1 MYLRNRTEK
10 DFKEEIKTLK
20 DFLQKDLVKET
31 LLTESDNRYLRSA
44 KLQEDDELFTQLGC
58 LDRKTNDFT
67 LYSKDEITKILAKE
81 FEPKVFY
88 VRKRNESGAYHFNL
102 PYYTY
107 VILFRVGDSYYRHN
121 PEYDC
126 YDFMKTVR
134 NFYKNPNNL
143 IHVTNFYESKPNKDG
158 STYVIQIYKTEDYIR
173 YYNTIQFTV
182 RMSLREYRN
191 DKSYDISNMELDDL
205 IETFEIT
212 NKEAIDFIK
221 ECFDNDGLICE
232 TNRLFSYNEWK
243 EFMYIPKKVEIKALY
258 DKLDNLKKSITFV
271 EQKPLQSNVRYIEEE

>member
-10 DFKEEIKTLK
+10 EFKEEIKKLK
-20 DFLQKDLVKET
+20 DFLQKDLVKEA
-31 LLTESDNRYLRSA
+31 LLTESDSRYLRSA
-44 KLQEDDELFTQLGC
+44 KLKEDDELFTQLGC
-58 LDRKTNDFT
+58 LDKKTNEFT
-67 LYSKDEITKILAKE
+67 LYSKEEIVKSLSKE

-88 VRKRNESGAYHFNL
+88 VRKRNESRAYHFNL

-107 VILFRVGDSYYRHN
+107 TILFRVGDNYYKHN

-182 RMSLREYRN
+182 RISLREYRK

-221 ECFDNDGLICE
+221 DCFDNEGLICE
-232 TNRLFSYNEWK
+232 TNRLFNYNEWN
-243 EFMYIPKKVEIKALY
+243 EFMYIPKRNEINALY
-258 DKLDNLKKSITFV
+258 NKLDNLKNSITFV
-271 EQKPLQSNVRYIEEE
+271 EPKPLQPNVRYIEEE